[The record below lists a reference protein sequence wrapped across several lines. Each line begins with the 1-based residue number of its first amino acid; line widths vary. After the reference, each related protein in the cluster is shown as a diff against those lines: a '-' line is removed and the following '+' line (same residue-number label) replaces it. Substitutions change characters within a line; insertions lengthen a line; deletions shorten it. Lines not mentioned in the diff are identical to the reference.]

1 MKKLPFLT
9 TTQIRWESPNEFSIF
24 ASFRTDSERMKVDVL
39 LGLQW
44 GDEGKGKI
52 VDVLTPKYDIIAR
65 FQGGPNA
72 GHTLIFD
79 GKKHVLHTIPSGVFR
94 PGTKNVVGN
103 GVVIDP
109 VIFKREITQL
119 LEAGVDPRPDLLI
132 SRRAHLITPTHRL
145 LDAASEQAKGKAKIG
160 STLKGIGPTYMDK
173 TGRNG
178 LRVGDL
184 TSGKFNE
191 RYQALRKKHLGLL
204 QQFPDFEFDLESVE
218 TEWMEAAMEL
228 GQLQLIDTEHY
239 LNEALDA
246 GKRVLAEGA
255 QGTMLDI
262 DFGTYPFVTSSNTIA
277 AGACNGLGVGPGRI
291 GEVIGIFKAYCT
303 RVGSG
308 PFPTELL
315 DATGEALRQAGGEFG
330 ATTGRPRRCG
340 WLDLVQLRYAC
351 RVNGVT
357 QLAMMK
363 ADVLSGFDEIPVCH
377 SYQYEG
383 ATTHNLPYGIEPDE
397 VTPDYKNHGGWQED
411 LTGASTEA
419 ALPESLT
426 NYIAMVEK
434 EMATPISIVSVGPD
448 RAQTI
453 ER

>member
-1 MKKLPFLT
+1 
-9 TTQIRWESPNEFSIF
+9 
-24 ASFRTDSERMKVDVL
+24 MKVDVL

-411 LTGASTEA
+411 LTGATTEA

>member
-1 MKKLPFLT
+1 
-9 TTQIRWESPNEFSIF
+9 
-24 ASFRTDSERMKVDVL
+24 MKVDVL

-277 AGACNGLGVGPGRI
+277 AGACNGLGVGPGCI

-397 VTPDYKNHGGWQED
+397 VTPDYKNHGGWLED

>member
-1 MKKLPFLT
+1 
-9 TTQIRWESPNEFSIF
+9 
-24 ASFRTDSERMKVDVL
+24 MKVDVL

-340 WLDLVQLRYAC
+340 WLDLVQLHYAC

-377 SYQYEG
+377 SYQYDG
-383 ATTHNLPYGIEPDE
+383 ATTQNLPYGIEPDE
-397 VTPDYKNHGGWQED
+397 VTPDYKNHGGWLED
-411 LTGASTEA
+411 LTGATTEA

>member
-1 MKKLPFLT
+1 
-9 TTQIRWESPNEFSIF
+9 
-24 ASFRTDSERMKVDVL
+24 MKVDVL

-109 VIFKREITQL
+109 IIFKREITEL
-119 LEAGVDPRPDLLI
+119 LAAGVDPRPELLI

-411 LTGASTEA
+411 LTGATTEA

>member
-1 MKKLPFLT
+1 
-9 TTQIRWESPNEFSIF
+9 
-24 ASFRTDSERMKVDVL
+24 MKVDVL

-315 DATGEALRQAGGEFG
+315 DATGEELRQAGGEFG

-397 VTPDYKNHGGWQED
+397 VTPDYKNHGGWLED
-411 LTGASTEA
+411 LTGATTEA